1 MNHELEL
8 AYLVLEIPEPSSLD
22 HFLEHL
28 IGLAPGVDHPQ
39 KPDDAMRFWRNDGR
53 VHRVIVQPGPANDAV
68 AIGFEA
74 SDSTVF
80 SAVCDR
86 LRTAGFPTE
95 ERGEKATTDRRVDRL
110 AVTRAPW
117 GIDVEIV
124 LHLEPSDHPIT
135 TPLMPSGF
143 LTEGVGFGHVVFATT
158 NFEESLR
165 FIESLG
171 LTRSDWLRTEL
182 APGLDLEVQFF
193 HCNERHHSLALARAP
208 FELPQNLHHF
218 MFEVND
224 RNDVGAAFDRVWES
238 DLAIPM
244 GLGRH
249 DNDETFS
256 FYVASPAGF
265 LVEVGHGTRKI
276 VSPWQDDRLYDR
288 PSTWGHQN
296 LRENEP
302 K

>member
-1 MNHELEL
+1 MKHDLEL
-8 AYLVLEIPEPSSLD
+8 AYLVLEIPDPSSLD
-22 HFLEHL
+22 HFLEHV
-28 IGLAPGVDHPQ
+28 IGLAPGDEHPQ
-39 KPDDAMRFWRNDGR
+39 KPDDATTSWRNDGR
-53 VHRVIVQPGPANDAV
+53 VHRVIVQSGPANDAI

-74 SDSTVF
+74 NSSEVF
-80 SAVCDR
+80 SEVCER
-86 LRTAGFPTE
+86 LATAGFSIE
-95 ERGEKATTDRRVDRL
+95 ERGDTPTSDRRVDRL

-117 GIDVEIV
+117 GIDIEFV
-124 LHLEPSDHPIT
+124 LNLETSGFPVS
-135 TPLMPSGF
+135 TPLIPSGF
-143 LTEGVGFGHVVFATT
+143 LTDGVGFGHVVFATT

-165 FIESLG
+165 FVEVLG
-171 LTRSDWLRTEL
+171 LTRSDWLLTEL

-208 FELPQNLHHF
+208 FELPQKLHHF

-238 DLAIPM
+238 DLSIPM

-265 LVEVGHGTRKI
+265 LVEVGHGTRKV
-276 VSPWQDDRLYDR
+276 VSPWEDDRLYDR
-288 PSTWGHQN
+288 ASTWGHQT
-296 LRENEP
+296 LRQS
-302 K
+302 